1 MKKRCVAFEL
11 YLLIKRR
18 GCTDWGKNFLKMC
31 CGCQLSYLVPNTDFY
46 NTILLS
52 LHVYPSEN
60 IAKSTVVRNFEKYE
74 NQILTYTSKQIL
86 KTVLFHAYTF
96 LQKLFTPFSPAS
108 FTRILDNPCEP
119 SASWWNSEFCT

>member
-1 MKKRCVAFEL
+1 
-11 YLLIKRR
+11 
-18 GCTDWGKNFLKMC
+18 MC

-60 IAKSTVVRNFEKYE
+60 IAKSTVVRDFEKYE

-86 KTVLFHAYTF
+86 KSVLFHAYTF
-96 LQKLFTPFSPAS
+96 LQKLFTPFSPAL

-119 SASWWNSEFCT
+119 SAS